1 MQITHTFQNFQAST
15 HILWPY
21 RPVCVKTGWKCKRQ
35 LFSRGGSN
43 NGDHLYSHLTC
54 STFQVVKQSN
64 DDQVTVIG
72 CCVTLVEALR
82 AYEKLAIDGV
92 NIRVVDPFTLKPLDK
107 ETIMA
112 AAKATGGRVIT
123 VEDHYEAGEYSSLFQ
138 VGILQQLILLL

>member
-1 MQITHTFQNFQAST
+1 MLKPVGNAKDRFSHEAAQIMVITFI
-15 HILWPY
+15 H
-21 RPVCVKTGWKCKRQ
+21 
-35 LFSRGGSN
+35 
-43 NGDHLYSHLTC
+43 
-54 STFQVVKQSN
+54 TFQVVKQSN

-123 VEDHYEAGEYSSLFQ
+123 VEDHYEAGEYNSLFQ
-138 VGILQQLILLL
+138 VDILQKIDIIISSPELKAHW